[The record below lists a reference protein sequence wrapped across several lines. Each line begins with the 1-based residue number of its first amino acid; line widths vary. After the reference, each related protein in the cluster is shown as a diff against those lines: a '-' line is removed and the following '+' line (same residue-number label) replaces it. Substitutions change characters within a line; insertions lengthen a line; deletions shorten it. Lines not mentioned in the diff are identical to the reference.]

1 MRPADV
7 AIIMQT
13 RAELASGDARQARAT
28 ARITQGEMASA
39 LGVSRS
45 ALGHWET
52 GRSVPSAEHAL
63 AYGRLLRQLAKR
75 AA

>member
-7 AIIMQT
+7 AAISRT
-13 RAELASGDARQARAT
+13 RADLASGAARQAREA
-28 ARITQGEMASA
+28 AKVTQAEMASA

-63 AYGRLLRQLAKR
+63 AYGRLLARLGRK

>member
-7 AIIMQT
+7 ATIMQT
-13 RAELASGDARQARAT
+13 RADLASGDARRARAT

-39 LGVSRS
+39 LSVSRS